1 MVNGRGQGLLQNFFL
16 EATAP
21 VPSSPAS
28 PPLSEENV
36 FLISIHPRILL
47 LPRREPNLALG

>member
-1 MVNGRGQGLLQNFFL
+1 MNGRGQGLLQNFFL

-47 LPRREPNLALG
+47 LPRGEANLARG

>member
-1 MVNGRGQGLLQNFFL
+1 MKGGNDSFKIFFL

-28 PPLSEENV
+28 LPLSEENV
-36 FLISIHPRILL
+36 FLIFFPS
-47 LPRREPNLALG
+47 